1 MGELG
6 KWPKSILPDITL
18 KSIIPH
24 ITGREARIQRHTAT
38 RDAALQSFK
47 QFPPQCK
54 RNVTMSQCNNVTAP
68 VQCHRHHNRKLSYI
82 LAGAANSGNYP
93 HFKARMCKPGGT
105 GKGRHCS
112 CTLLCKTVALWCSL
126 CKAGGRPAEGCK
138 VRSPSNFREILSSNC
153 SCALC
158 ALSPTTKQKSPSS
171 PHHRHHHHQ

>member
-38 RDAALQSFK
+38 RDAALQCFK
-47 QFPPQCK
+47 QFPPQC
-54 RNVTMSQCNNVTAP
+54 NVTAITIENFHP
-68 VQCHRHHNRKLSYI
+68 FSPAQLILSTLQSTDVQTWWQR
-82 LAGAANSGNYP
+82 
-93 HFKARMCKPGGT
+93 
-105 GKGRHCS
+105 KGRHCS

-126 CKAGGRPAEGCK
+126 CKAAGGRPAEGCK

-171 PHHRHHHHQ
+171 PHQRHHCHQ

>member
-1 MGELG
+1 MAEIYSPRHYSEIYYPSHYRAGSTDPETHCNARCRTSMLQA
-6 KWPKSILPDITL
+6 
-18 KSIIPH
+18 IP
-24 ITGREARIQRHTAT
+24 
-38 RDAALQSFK
+38 S
-47 QFPPQCK
+47 
-54 RNVTMSQCNNVTAP
+54 P
-68 VQCHRHHNRKLSYI
+68 VQCHRHHNRKLSSI
-82 LAGAANSGNYP
+82 LTGAANSGNYP

-112 CTLLCKTVALWCSL
+112 CTLLCKTVAL

-171 PHHRHHHHQ
+171 PHHRHHHYQ